1 MATKTEKFAIIETG
15 GKQYPVTEGSVIE
28 VEKLDGKE
36 GDKVTFDA
44 VLLTS
49 KGADADVGTPTV
61 EGATVEGEIEAQGK
75 QKKVLVVKYKSKSRY
90 YKRRGHR
97 QPYTRVLI
105 KKIKA

>member
-1 MATKTEKFAIIETG
+1 MAIIQTG

-28 VEKLDGKE
+28 VEKLDGEK
-36 GDKVTFDA
+36 GDKVAFDA

-49 KGADADVGTPTV
+49 DGKEATLGTPHVKGTK
-61 EGATVEGEIEAQGK
+61 VEGEIEAQGK

-97 QPYTRVLI
+97 QPYTRVSI
-105 KKIKA
+105 TKISA